1 MPAHKVSLNI
11 VDLRITLNI
20 CASYPGLGSECIWG
34 LVGPGSIVCHIAA
47 GPGTSC
53 IGCIVGSDHAE
64 RESWVA
70 PEIDTLAQSYR
81 MNECSAHSAV
91 KEQLVWE
98 EGNADFGNFDRLA
111 VSIAGSGS
119 QSCMRTET
127 GLFVG
132 KDSFVAVVAGADPAV
147 VFVAADSV
155 LVFVAAAR
163 LFDSMD
169 GETGSVAGALAAVV
183 EPAEVHPVA
192 VAYTDLAEELPTAVA
207 LWKQRLAP

>member
-1 MPAHKVSLNI
+1 
-11 VDLRITLNI
+11 
-20 CASYPGLGSECIWG
+20 
-34 LVGPGSIVCHIAA
+34 
-47 GPGTSC
+47 
-53 IGCIVGSDHAE
+53 
-64 RESWVA
+64 
-70 PEIDTLAQSYR
+70 

-91 KEQLVWE
+91 KEPLVWE
-98 EGNADFGNFDRLA
+98 EENADFGNFDRLA

-132 KDSFVAVVAGADPAV
+132 KDSFVAVVAVADPAV

-169 GETGSVAGALAAVV
+169 GETGSVVGALAAVV

-207 LWKQRLAP
+207 LWKQRLAPWWARTSAEPAHLLHFLEHISVPMWSGLGKKVVDFGNFVGALGEKSSE